1 MQKAAKN
8 YYTIEECLTLEEKAE
23 DKSEY
28 YRGEIFAMTGATMNH
43 NQIAGN
49 LYTVLNQAYP
59 DKECRVF
66 ISDMRLWVK
75 EKELFTYPDLLV
87 ICDKPVFYQNRR
99 DTIANPLI
107 IVEVL
112 SESTKNYDRGGKFE
126 FYRTLS
132 TLKEYILIDQYNFM
146 LNNSIS
152 EAIINGRFRSTIMK
166 MHY

>member
-66 ISDMRLWVK
+66 ISDMRLWVQ
-75 EKELFTYPDLLV
+75 EKKLFTYPDLLV
-87 ICDKPVFYQNRR
+87 ICDKPEFYQNRR
-99 DTIANPLI
+99 DRLPI
-107 IVEVL
+107 
-112 SESTKNYDRGGKFE
+112 
-126 FYRTLS
+126 
-132 TLKEYILIDQYNFM
+132 
-146 LNNSIS
+146 
-152 EAIINGRFRSTIMK
+152 
-166 MHY
+166 H